1 MSLNNSIHNISWF
14 VLRVKSRHENKVAK
28 LLESLNFK
36 IYNPTIKVKRIWS
49 DRIKTI
55 DLPAIP
61 GILFIQTCI
70 LEKNKVFCST
80 SVKGW
85 FYENKVPVTVKDE
98 ELKILKKNLES
109 KEWVSKEQEVKKG
122 DSIFLENLGV
132 NVLISKVGLNF
143 IWVYVKNS
151 NFTLKLERV
160 AA

>member
-14 VLRVKSRHENKVAK
+14 VLRVKNRHENKVAK
-28 LLESLNFK
+28 LLEYLNFK

-61 GILFIQTCI
+61 GIIFIKTSI

-80 SVKGW
+80 SIKGW
-85 FYENKVPVTVKDE
+85 FYEDKVPVTVKDE

-109 KEWVSKEQEVKKG
+109 KEWVSKEQEVKEG

-143 IWVYVKNS
+143 IWVYLKNS

>member
-36 IYNPTIKVKRIWS
+36 IYNPTIKVKRKWS

-55 DLPAIP
+55 NLPAIP
-61 GILFIQTCI
+61 GVLFIQTSI

-80 SVKGW
+80 SIKGW

-109 KEWVSKEQEVKKG
+109 KEWVSKEQEVKEG
-122 DSIFLENLGV
+122 DSIFLEKLGV

-151 NFTLKLERV
+151 NFTLKLNRM